1 MQIKLSALVPL
12 REIKKISLKD
22 AKALRRPKGFMQ
34 LFLNICAKPVEDQL
48 PEVAF
53 SDLKE

>member
-12 REIKKISLKD
+12 REIKKISRKG
-22 AKALRRPKGFMQ
+22 AKALRRPKDFMQ